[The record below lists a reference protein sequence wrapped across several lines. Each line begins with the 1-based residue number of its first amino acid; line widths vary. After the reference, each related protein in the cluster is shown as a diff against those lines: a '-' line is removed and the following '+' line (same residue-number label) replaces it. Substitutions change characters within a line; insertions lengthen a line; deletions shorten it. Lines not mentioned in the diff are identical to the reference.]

1 MLIIHVHVEVHHTH
15 KIHVYT
21 CNIFHLRELM
31 KPEEED
37 VTFDL
42 PGSLGNKLDISREH
56 SLRAL
61 SGSMMSPD
69 SSRDGTSATG
79 SESHLVICFT
89 YNIYMP
95 LHSVNELINLLGG

>member
-1 MLIIHVHVEVHHTH
+1 
-15 KIHVYT
+15 
-21 CNIFHLRELM
+21 M

-79 SESHLVICFT
+79 SESHLVIL
-89 YNIYMP
+89 NIIKDIVVSFP
-95 LHSVNELINLLGG
+95 LSVNFFNNQLFHLIN